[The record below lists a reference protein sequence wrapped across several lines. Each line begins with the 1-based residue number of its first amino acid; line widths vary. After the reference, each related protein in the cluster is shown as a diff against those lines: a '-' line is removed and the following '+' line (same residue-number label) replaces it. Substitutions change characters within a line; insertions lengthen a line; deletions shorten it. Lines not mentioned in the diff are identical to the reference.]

1 MEHKDLRL
9 VEQLGSGIPRILDSY
24 NKECFTFSDNFLRM
38 TFPFINHLKGG
49 PIGGPVG
56 GPIDKKIEDLKD
68 LSDRQKIILDLIK
81 KDPRVSKSK
90 NSMKIKINEVNL
102 HG

>member
-1 MEHKDLRL
+1 
-9 VEQLGSGIPRILDSY
+9 
-24 NKECFTFSDNFLRM
+24 M

-90 NSMKIKINEVNL
+90 NSMKIKINESAIQKHLNTLNEKGYILRLGGNRGYWQLNL
-102 HG
+102 TKK